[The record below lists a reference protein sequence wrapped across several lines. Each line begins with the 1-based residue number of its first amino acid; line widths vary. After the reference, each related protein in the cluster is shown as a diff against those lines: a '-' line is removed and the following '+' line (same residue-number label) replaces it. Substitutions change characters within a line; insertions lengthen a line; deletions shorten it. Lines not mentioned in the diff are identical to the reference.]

1 MIEIKEGNSV
11 GPECLEEE
19 LHNGHVFIK
28 SVDFVVW
35 EEIQAGFNQNPA
47 DTHPR
52 TTDETSRPSNL
63 SVWRSKTL
71 KSFWWEKLSGLQ
83 KLTIIQSLCTYVWIL
98 NPKSSRRAEPGIDSH
113 HHPARGSVC
122 EYGAEP
128 TNPPENGR
136 LHSSSS
142 SILSSYTALNI
153 ILQIS
158 LHMGWLPSCSFCVK
172 PPPDWCHACCLW
184 VSWFSLAPLLIFW
197 LTWREL
203 SDCKAGSGKEN
214 PTNWGRTC
222 RLILFQKGSQTMLTE
237 TESALWKQ
245 GFKMGKLWLL
255 LIYLLRKQCNL
266 LCLYDMREKEL
277 SLKEGC

>member
-83 KLTIIQSLCTYVWIL
+83 KLTIIQSLWTYVWIL

-142 SILSSYTALNI
+142 SILSSYTSFYKSLYIWDDCHHAHFVLNHHLI
-153 ILQIS
+153 DAT
-158 LHMGWLPSCSFCVK
+158 HAAYGWAGFH
-172 PPPDWCHACCLW
+172 WRRF
-184 VSWFSLAPLLIFW
+184 WFSVLLEESWVTVKLDLERKTQQTEEGHVGWSCF
-197 LTWREL
+197 R
-203 SDCKAGSGKEN
+203 GKSN
-214 PTNWGRTC
+214 NADRD
-222 RLILFQKGSQTMLTE
+222 
-237 TESALWKQ
+237 
-245 GFKMGKLWLL
+245 
-255 LIYLLRKQCNL
+255 RKCSVKT
-266 LCLYDMREKEL
+266 RI
-277 SLKEGC
+277 